1 VRERLGTIVLSAF
14 VAHTGWHWTVE
25 RWDALRQFGW
35 PSMAWPTTTEAVRWA
50 MLAVIA
56 AAIAWL
62 IDLFTR
68 KKKRSPAV
76 NYAPNSG
83 REEWGR

>member
-1 VRERLGTIVLSAF
+1 MKEPVVRAAGLA
-14 VAHTGWHWTVE
+14 A
-25 RWDALRQFGW
+25 AL
-35 PSMAWPTTTEAVRWA
+35 AY
-50 MLAVIA
+50 A

-62 IDLFTR
+62 IDLLTR

-83 REEWGR
+83 REELGR